1 MARILNDKNSSNMKS
16 KQAFKYG
23 HFNEKF
29 VNSRSRKF
37 TTLGN
42 LLNSAMH
49 LMIFF
54 KRTNFRQIFAFVYF

>member
-1 MARILNDKNSSNMKS
+1 MTRILNDKNSSNMKS
-16 KQAFKYG
+16 KQAFKY
-23 HFNEKF
+23 EKF